1 MSMDKVYIDKQTKT
15 VGVELPKYGEIILIV
30 KDGQV
35 GRQYKRQSIVT
46 RRIKGN
52 NRFNT
57 ECKRRNRS
65 FENC

>member
-35 GRQYKRQSIVT
+35 KRQSIVT